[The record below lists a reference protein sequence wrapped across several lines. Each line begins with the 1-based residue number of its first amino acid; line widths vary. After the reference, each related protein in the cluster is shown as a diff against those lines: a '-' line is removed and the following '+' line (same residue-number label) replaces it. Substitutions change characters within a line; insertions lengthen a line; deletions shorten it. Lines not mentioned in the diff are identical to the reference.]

1 MGKKSKKRRGK
12 KALPKPIPINLIP
25 ITLTDEQVDQAKQS
39 IKDNG
44 FAAFKILE
52 IDSAPDV
59 CTTKTIHR

>member
-1 MGKKSKKRRGK
+1 MEKKSKKRRGK